1 MVQELKEK
9 LKAANKKITELEKIE
24 KQYKKVKT
32 LVLVFMLLAWLTV
45 FFLAL

>member
-9 LKAANKKITELEKIE
+9 LKAADKKITELEKIE

-32 LVLVFMLLAWLTV
+32 LVLVFMLLA
-45 FFLAL
+45 